1 MRAWNT
7 LANLSSL
14 TKAVDLDLTACP
26 SVCSASSGHGTLEA
40 SHVLTTGLPDWVCC
54 PPLSLCSLPSSLP
67 PFLRS
72 FLPVFCSQIQTI
84 VREAQS
90 GLGVSHASGS
100 LGEAKSVERWRRMQK
115 RYEEVTQRNVEA
127 SGD

>member
-14 TKAVDLDLTACP
+14 TRAVDLDLTVCP
-26 SVCSASSGHGTLEA
+26 SV
-40 SHVLTTGLPDWVCC
+40 VLQVMALRRHPLTWVDHRLTPDWVLM
-54 PPLSLCSLPSSLP
+54 PTTVPMYPFFLPSFLP
-67 PFLRS
+67 S
-72 FLPVFCSQIQTI
+72 FLPVFHSQIQTI